1 MSGRLGIVAGSGPLP
16 RLVAQAAAAGGRKL
30 FVLGFTGITAPE
42 LPTHRLMPL
51 GAMSR
56 SLAVLRE
63 AGVDDVVLVGPVPRP
78 RLSDLQPDLRAIRL
92 MTRVVRGRI
101 GDDAALRAV
110 IGELEAQGHRVVGA
124 DAVAPALVVRAG
136 TLGACRADEA
146 SLRDLTVGLEA
157 CRELGDGGQAAVVRR
172 GEVIGREG
180 RGGTDR
186 LLADIPPGRG
196 GILVKRTKIA
206 QDRRV
211 DLPTIGPRTVEL
223 AAEAG
228 LRGLFVEADAT
239 LLVDRERTRAR
250 ADALGLFI
258 VGVPLR

>member
-16 RLVAQAAAAGGRKL
+16 RLVAEAATADGRKL

-63 AGVDDVVLVGPVPRP
+63 AGVGEVVLVGPVPRP

-92 MTRVVRGRI
+92 ATRVMRGRI
-101 GDDAALRAV
+101 GDDAALRA
-110 IGELEAQGHRVVGA
+110 IIAELEGQGHRVVGA
-124 DAVAPALVVRAG
+124 DEVAPALVAPAG
-136 TLGACRADEA
+136 TLGARRADEA
-146 SLRDLTVGLEA
+146 SLRDLAAGLDA
-157 CRELGDGGQAAVVRR
+157 CRQLGDRGQAVVVRH
-172 GEVIGREG
+172 GEVIGHEQ

-186 LLADIPPGRG
+186 LLSDVPRG
-196 GILVKRTKIA
+196 QRGILVKRTKIG

-228 LRGLFVEADAT
+228 LRGLFVEAGAT
-239 LLVDRERTRAR
+239 LLVDRERTRAC
-250 ADALGLFI
+250 ADRLGLFI